1 MDELERPTIHDDT
14 SNDHERFERRQ
25 LARDRDRRT
34 EDILSID
41 ESVASD
47 LVYVLRDEGVVDV
60 IPEDEL
66 LVHVPSGQKF
76 RSNLGLAYFHQGWE
90 ANE

>member
-1 MDELERPTIHDDT
+1 MDELEQPMIQDDA
-14 SNDHERFERRQ
+14 SRDHERFERRQ

-34 EDILSID
+34 EDVLCID

-47 LVYVLRDEGVVDV
+47 LIYVLRDEGVVDV

-76 RSNLGLAYFHQGWE
+76 RSNVGLAYFHQGWE